1 MNLSILT
8 TEIQDFINN
17 SLQANISKLALSKN
31 PFPEID
37 WKEIINQIVSKNKS
51 KSKLPTWFNTSKI
64 YYPPSISIEQ
74 TSSEITAKYKA
85 DLLSGKSIIDL
96 TGGFGV
102 DCYCFSKKFEKVIH
116 CEKNAE
122 LSEIVKHNY
131 EKLQVD
137 NIECIAQNSTEV
149 LTNSETNFDWIYI
162 DPSRRSDVKGKVFLL
177 KDCLPNVPATLDL
190 YFSKSKNIL
199 IKTAPILDITAG
211 INELNHIKAIHIV
224 AVENE
229 VKELL
234 WILEKEYIGE
244 IAITSVNIQ
253 KDKTDINTF
262 VLGQNTPT
270 TFALPNQF
278 LYEPNAPLLK
288 SGCSDNLSKALV
300 IDKLHPHSHLFT
312 NNKLINFPGR
322 RFMIETIIPFKKE
335 ELKKYIEKKKMNITT
350 RNFPLAV
357 DEIRKKYKIAEGGNV
372 YTFFTTNINDEKIVL
387 ICNKI
392 Q

>member
-1 MNLSILT
+1 MDLNILT
-8 TEIQDFINN
+8 TEIQEFINN

-31 PFPEID
+31 PFPEVD

-51 KSKLPTWFNTSKI
+51 KSKLPTWFSANDI

-74 TSSEITAKYKA
+74 SSSEITAKFKSN
-85 DLLSGKSIIDL
+85 LVSGKSIIDV

-102 DCYCFSKKFEKVIH
+102 DGYYFSKKFEKVTH
-116 CEKNAE
+116 CEKNTE

-131 EKLQVD
+131 KKLKVD
-137 NIECIAQNSTEV
+137 NIECITQNSTDA
-149 LTNSETNFDWIYI
+149 LTDLDENFDWIYI
-162 DPSRRSDVKGKVFLL
+162 DPSRRSDSKGKVFLL

-211 INELNHIKAIHIV
+211 IIELNHIKSIHIV
-224 AVENE
+224 AIENE

-234 WILEKEYIGE
+234 WILEKNYIGE
-244 IAITSVNIQ
+244 IEITSVNIQ
-253 KDKTDINTF
+253 KEKTDTNSFI
-262 VLGQNTPT
+262 LGQNTPT
-270 TFALPNQF
+270 TFALPQMF

-288 SGCSDNLSKALV
+288 SGCSDNLSKTLGV
-300 IDKLHPHSHLFT
+300 DKLHPHSHLFT
-312 NNKLINFPGR
+312 NLKLIEFPGR
-322 RFMIETIIPFKKE
+322 RFVIETVIPFKKE
-335 ELKKYIEKKKMNITT
+335 DIKKHIEKKKMNITT
-350 RNFPLAV
+350 RNFPLTV
-357 DEIRKKYKIAEGGNV
+357 EEIRKKYKIAEGGNI

-392 Q
+392 

>member
-1 MNLSILT
+1 MNLSILN
-8 TEIQDFINN
+8 TEIQDFIDN

-51 KSKLPTWFNTSKI
+51 KSKLTTWFTTEGI
-64 YYPPSISIEQ
+64 YFPPSISIEQ
-74 TSSEITAKYKA
+74 TSSEITAKYKT

-102 DCYCFSKKFEKVIH
+102 DCYYFSKKFEKVVH
-116 CEKNAE
+116 CEKNVE

-131 EKLQVD
+131 KKLKVD
-137 NIECIAQNSTEV
+137 NIECKAQNSTEV
-149 LTNSETNFDWIYI
+149 LTDSDTNFDWIYI
-162 DPSRRSDVKGKVFLL
+162 DPSRRSDIKGKVFLL
-177 KDCLPNVPATLDL
+177 KDCLPNVPANLDL

-211 INELNHIKAIHIV
+211 INELNHIKSIHII
-224 AVENE
+224 AIDNE

-234 WILEKEYIGE
+234 WILEKDYSSKIE
-244 IAITSVNIQ
+244 ITSVYIQ
-253 KDKTDINTF
+253 KEKTDSNSF
-262 VLGQNTPT
+262 VFGQNTPT
-270 TFALPNQF
+270 TFDLPNMF

-288 SGCSDNLSKALV
+288 SGCSDNLSKTLNV
-300 IDKLHPHSHLFT
+300 DKLHPHSHLFT
-312 NNKLINFPGR
+312 NLKLIDFPGR
-322 RFMIETIIPFKKE
+322 RFMIESVIPFKKE
-335 ELKKYIEKKKMNITT
+335 ELKKHIEGKKMNITT

-357 DEIRKKYKIAEGGNV
+357 EEIRKKYKITEGGNV
-372 YTFFTTNINDEKIVL
+372 FTFFTTNINDEKIVL

-392 Q
+392 

>member
-1 MNLSILT
+1 MNLSILN
-8 TEIQDFINN
+8 TEIQDFIDN

-51 KSKLPTWFNTSKI
+51 KSKLTTWFTTEGI
-64 YYPPSISIEQ
+64 YFPPSISIEQ
-74 TSSEITAKYKA
+74 TSSEITAKYKT

-102 DCYCFSKKFEKVIH
+102 DCYYFSKKFEKVVH
-116 CEKNAE
+116 CEKNVE

-131 EKLQVD
+131 KKLKVD
-137 NIECIAQNSTEV
+137 NIECKAQNSTEV
-149 LTNSETNFDWIYI
+149 LTDSDTYFDWIYI
-162 DPSRRSDVKGKVFLL
+162 DPSRRSDIKGKVFLL
-177 KDCLPNVPATLDL
+177 KDCLPNVPANLDL

-211 INELNHIKAIHIV
+211 INELNHIKSIHII
-224 AVENE
+224 AIDNE

-234 WILEKEYIGE
+234 WILEKDYSGKIE
-244 IAITSVNIQ
+244 ITSVNIQ
-253 KDKTDINTF
+253 KEKTDSNSF
-262 VLGQNTPT
+262 VFGQNTPT
-270 TFALPNQF
+270 TFDLPNMF

-288 SGCSDNLSKALV
+288 SGCSDNLSKTLNV
-300 IDKLHPHSHLFT
+300 DKLHPHSHLFT
-312 NNKLINFPGR
+312 NLKLIEFPGR
-322 RFMIETIIPFKKE
+322 RFMIEAVIPFKKD
-335 ELKKYIEKKKMNITT
+335 ELKKHIEGKKMNITT
-350 RNFPLAV
+350 RNFPLTV
-357 DEIRKKYKIAEGGNV
+357 EEIRKKYKIAEGGNV

-392 Q
+392 

>member
-1 MNLSILT
+1 MDLSILT

-37 WKEIINQIVSKNKS
+37 WKDIINQIVSKNKS
-51 KSKLPTWFNTSKI
+51 KTKLPTWFATEEI
-64 YYPPSISIEQ
+64 YYPPSLSIEQ

-85 DLLSGKSIIDL
+85 DLLSGKSLIDL

-102 DCYCFSKKFEKVIH
+102 DCYYFSKKFEKVVH
-116 CEKNAE
+116 CEKNVE

-131 EKLQVD
+131 EKLHVN
-137 NIECIAQNSTEV
+137 NIDCLAQNSTDI
-149 LTNSETNFDWIYI
+149 LTDSETNFDWIYI

-177 KDCLPNVPATLDL
+177 KDCLPNVPTSLDL
-190 YFSKSKNIL
+190 YFSKSNNIL

-211 INELNHIKAIHIV
+211 INELNHIKSIHII
-224 AVENE
+224 AIENE

-234 WILEKEYIGE
+234 WILEKEYSGE
-244 IAITSVNIQ
+244 IEITSVNIQ
-253 KDKTDINTF
+253 KEKTDSNSFI
-262 VLGQNTPT
+262 LGRNTPT
-270 TFALPNQF
+270 TFALPKMF

-288 SGCSDNLSKALV
+288 SGCSDNLSKTLE

-312 NNKLINFPGR
+312 NMKLIDFPGR
-322 RFMIETIIPFKKE
+322 RFMIETVIPFKKE
-335 ELKKYIEKKKMNITT
+335 ELKKHIEKKKMNITT
-350 RNFPLAV
+350 RNFPLQV
-357 DEIRKKYKIAEGGNV
+357 EEIRKKYKIAEGGIV

-392 Q
+392 

>member
-8 TEIQDFINN
+8 TEIQDFISN

-31 PFPEID
+31 PFPEVD

-51 KSKLPTWFNTSKI
+51 KTKLPSWFTTEGI
-64 YYPPSISIEQ
+64 YFPPSISIEQ

-102 DCYCFSKKFEKVIH
+102 DCFYFSKKFEKVIH
-116 CEKNAE
+116 CEKNTE
-122 LSEIVKHNY
+122 LSEIVKQNY
-131 EKLQVD
+131 KTLQVN
-137 NIECIAQNSTEV
+137 NIECLAQNSTDI
-149 LTNSETNFDWIYI
+149 LTDSNLTFDWIYI

-177 KDCLPNVPATLDL
+177 KDCLPNVPASLDL
-190 YFSKSKNIL
+190 YFSKSNNIL

-211 INELNHIKAIHIV
+211 INELNHIKSIHIV
-224 AVENE
+224 AIDNE

-234 WILEKEYIGE
+234 WILEKNYSGE
-244 IAITSVNIQ
+244 IEITSVNIQ
-253 KDKTDINTF
+253 KERTDSNSFI
-262 VLGQNTPT
+262 LGKNTPT
-270 TFALPNQF
+270 TFSLPNMF

-288 SGCSDNLSKALV
+288 SGCSDSLSKILG

-312 NNKLINFPGR
+312 NMKLIDFPGR
-322 RFMIETIIPFKKE
+322 RFIIEKIIPFKKE
-335 ELKKYIEKKKMNITT
+335 ELKKHKEGKKMNITT
-350 RNFPLAV
+350 RNFPLTV
-357 DEIRKKYKIAEGGNV
+357 EEIRKKHKIAEGGNV
-372 YTFFTTNINDEKIVL
+372 YTFFSTNINDEKIVL

-392 Q
+392 

>member
-1 MNLSILT
+1 MDLNILS
-8 TEIQDFINN
+8 TEIQDFIRR

-51 KSKLPTWFNTSKI
+51 YNKLPTWFATHGI

-74 TSSEITAKYKA
+74 TSSEITAKYKT
-85 DLLSGKSIIDL
+85 DLLSGKSIIDV

-102 DCYCFSKKFEKVIH
+102 DCYYFSKKFEKVVH
-116 CEKNAE
+116 CEKNME
-122 LSEIVKHNY
+122 LSEIVTYNY
-131 EKLQVD
+131 EKLQVK
-137 NIECIAQNSTEV
+137 NIECVAQNSTEI
-149 LTNSETNFDWIYI
+149 LSNSETNFDWIYI

-177 KDCLPNVPATLDL
+177 KDCLPNVPANLDL

-211 INELNHIKAIHIV
+211 INELNHIKSIHII
-224 AVENE
+224 AIDNE

-234 WILEKEYIGE
+234 WILEKKYSDAIE
-244 IAITSVNIQ
+244 IVSVNIQ
-253 KDKTDINTF
+253 KEKTDCNSFI
-262 VLGQNTPT
+262 LGQNTPT
-270 TFALPNQF
+270 TFALPQIF

-288 SGCSDNLSKALV
+288 SGCVDNLSKNLNV
-300 IDKLHPHSHLFT
+300 SKLHPHSHLFT
-312 NNKLINFPGR
+312 HLKLIDFPGR
-322 RFMIETIIPFKKE
+322 RFMIESSIPYKKE
-335 ELKKYIEKKKMNITT
+335 ELKKHVEGKKMNITT

-357 DEIRKKYKIAEGGNV
+357 DEIRKKHKISDGGNV
-372 YTFFTTNINDEKIVL
+372 YAFFTTNINDEKIVL

>member
-1 MNLSILT
+1 MNLSILS
-8 TEIQDFINN
+8 TEIQKFINN

-51 KSKLPTWFNTSKI
+51 KSKLTTWFTTEGI
-64 YYPPSISIEQ
+64 YFPPSISIEQ
-74 TSSEITAKYKA
+74 TSSEITAKYKT

-102 DCYCFSKKFEKVIH
+102 DCYYFSKKFEKVVH
-116 CEKNAE
+116 CEKNVE

-131 EKLQVD
+131 KKLKVD
-137 NIECIAQNSTEV
+137 NIECKAQNSTEV
-149 LTNSETNFDWIYI
+149 LTDSDTNFDWIYI
-162 DPSRRSDVKGKVFLL
+162 DPSRRSDIKGKVFLL
-177 KDCLPNVPATLDL
+177 KDCLPNVPANLDL

-211 INELNHIKAIHIV
+211 INELNHIKSIHII
-224 AVENE
+224 AIDNE

-234 WILEKEYIGE
+234 WILEKDFSGKIE
-244 IAITSVNIQ
+244 ITSVNIQ
-253 KDKTDINTF
+253 KEKTDSNSF
-262 VLGQNTPT
+262 VFGQNTPT
-270 TFALPNQF
+270 TFDLPNMF

-288 SGCSDNLSKALV
+288 SGCSDNLSKTLNV
-300 IDKLHPHSHLFT
+300 DKLHPHSHLFT
-312 NNKLINFPGR
+312 NLKLIEFPGR
-322 RFMIETIIPFKKE
+322 RFMIEAVIPFKKD
-335 ELKKYIEKKKMNITT
+335 ELKKHIEGKKMNITT
-350 RNFPLAV
+350 RNFPLTV
-357 DEIRKKYKIAEGGNV
+357 EEIRKKYKIAEGGNV

-392 Q
+392 